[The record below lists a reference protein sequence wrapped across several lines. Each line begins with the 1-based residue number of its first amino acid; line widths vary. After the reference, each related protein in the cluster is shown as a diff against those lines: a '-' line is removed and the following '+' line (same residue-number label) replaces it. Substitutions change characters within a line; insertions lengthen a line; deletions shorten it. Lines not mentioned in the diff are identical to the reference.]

1 MSFKNAI
8 VIMIPYFNVYLFL
21 SYFMAF
27 VFYCSPFSNNL
38 TVDAP
43 YRHSNIDSATELL
56 SAVSLCSLCSSRS
69 SNLQTAQ
76 VPVKLSIEGQKFA
89 HWRPVRLYVGSVFN
103 S

>member
-1 MSFKNAI
+1 
-8 VIMIPYFNVYLFL
+8 
-21 SYFMAF
+21 MAF

-76 VPVKLSIEGQKFA
+76 VPVKLSIEANRSPPA
-89 HWRPVRLYVGSVFN
+89 HHLYSPPDQPTVYDEEYDDYLQAVYEEA
-103 S
+103 